1 MTMAQVIDGLA
12 VIGAATCLYWAV
24 RLLTLFLGWVERSE
38 IERQAR
44 EGAGLPRGV
53 KPLAMAATVG
63 IGATTGDAIPP
74 EHVAAI
80 AAVVAM
86 LGAHR
91 VVMIEDS
98 AGGHAWTSAGRW
110 MHQTS
115 HRTH

>member
-12 VIGAATCLYWAV
+12 VIGAATCLYGMIRV
-24 RLLTLFLGWVERSE
+24 LVSFLGWVERSE

-44 EGAGLPRGV
+44 EAAGPPPGV
-53 KPLAMAATVG
+53 KSLAMAATVG
-63 IGATTGDAIPP
+63 IGAVTGDAIPP

-86 LGAHR
+86 LGDHR
-91 VVMIEDS
+91 LVMIQDS